1 MTRKLMKLKFIILI
15 ILFLMNGCA
24 DSETVTG
31 YWTGVIEMNGKKVDL
46 ALELNSEGQTFSSYD
61 LMLINQPISDLKIT
75 NTNISF
81 SLLLDVELHFK
92 GERKNNEIKGTVEM
106 QNGPPNMNMTFD
118 LTKQP
123 KTPDKPYSVEN
134 LTLKSKNVV
143 LVADYYKQKANG
155 KFPAIVLLH
164 GSSTNL
170 RSDYLYDADYFA
182 KQGFEVLIFD
192 KRGNGESTGEYFTS
206 GYEEI
211 IDDAIACLEFLSKK
225 ESVDKMKIGLWG
237 YSQGAMLL
245 PRIASKSNIPKF
257 LIAKSPEVINVTE
270 AAAYSDS
277 SRVVNSGNSNSNGHI
292 AANSHREVEKL
303 INNGANYKEVEN
315 FIQQNALKYRFM
327 NQTGLY
333 SGLNIDKNE
342 FDGFYWKGRTENF
355 YSFWKEIR
363 IPTLVLLGG
372 RDDLV
377 NTEKNKLLLNNLNNE
392 YLEIVDFP
400 LANHHLKKT
409 FNPTMDSEFDFPRL
423 IEGYTENVEEWIEKE
438 ITKR

>member
-1 MTRKLMKLKFIILI
+1 
-15 ILFLMNGCA
+15 MNGCA

-46 ALELNSEGQTFSSYD
+46 ALELNSEGLDVDLIEGQTFSSYD

-118 LTKQP
+118 LTKQS

-134 LTLKSKNVV
+134 LTIKSKDVV

-155 KFPAIVLLH
+155 KFPAIVLVH

-170 RSDYLYDADYFA
+170 KSDYLYDADYFA

-225 ESVDKMKIGLWG
+225 ESVDKSKIGLWG

-245 PRIASKSNIPKF
+245 PRIASKTDIPAF
-257 LIAKSPEVINVTE
+257 LIAKSPEIISVTE
-270 AAAYSDS
+270 AAAFSDS
-277 SRVVNSGNSNSNGHI
+277 LRVVNLSGSNFNGQI
-292 AANSHREVEKL
+292 AAESHRQVERMIRKG
-303 INNGANYKEVEN
+303 NDYKSIEK
-315 FIQQNALKYRFM
+315 FIHQNAQKYPFM
-327 NQTGLY
+327 NQTGLHDRI
-333 SGLNIDKNE
+333 NINE
-342 FDGFYWKGRTENF
+342 REFNGFYWKGRTENI
-355 YSFWKEIR
+355 YSYWKNLNL
-363 IPTLVLLGG
+363 PTLVLFGE
-372 RDDLV
+372 RDSFVDAKR
-377 NTEKNKLLLNNLNNE
+377 NTSILKSLNNE
-392 YLEIVDFP
+392 NIEIILFP
-400 LANHHLKKT
+400 KANHVLKKS
-409 FNPTMDSEFDFPRL
+409 FDPTIDTEFDFPRL
-423 IEGYTENVEEWIEKE
+423 TEGYSEKVEKWIEKE
-438 ITKR
+438 IAKR

>member
-1 MTRKLMKLKFIILI
+1 
-15 ILFLMNGCA
+15 MNGCA
-24 DSETVTG
+24 NSETITG
-31 YWTGVIEMNGKKVDL
+31 YWTGVIEMNNKKVDL
-46 ALELNSEGQTFSSYD
+46 VLDLNSERQTFSSYD
-61 LMLINQPISDLKIT
+61 LMLLEQPINNLKVNNGNVT
-75 NTNISF
+75 FSF
-81 SLLLDVELHFK
+81 VLDVEMHFK
-92 GERKNNEIKGTVEM
+92 GELKNDEINGTVEM
-106 QNGPPNMNMTFD
+106 QNGQPNMNMTFD

-123 KTPDKPYSVEN
+123 KTPEKPYSVEN
-134 LTLKSKNVV
+134 LTIKSKDII
-143 LVADYYKQKANG
+143 LVADYYKQKAKG

-170 RSDYLYDADYFA
+170 KSDYLYDADYFA

-192 KRGNGESTGEYFTS
+192 KRGNGKSTGEYSTS
-206 GYEEI
+206 DYEEI
-211 IDDAIACLEFLSKK
+211 IDDAIACLEILNKK
-225 ESVDKMKIGLWG
+225 ESVNKDKIGLWG

-245 PRIASKSNIPKF
+245 PRIASKTDIPKF
-257 LIAKSPEVINVTE
+257 LIAKSPEIISVTE

-277 SRVVNSGNSNSNGHI
+277 LRVVNFGNSNLSGQI

-303 INNGANYKEVEN
+303 INNGANCKEVESY
-315 FIQQNALKYRFM
+315 IQQNAQKYSFM

-333 SGLNIDKNE
+333 SSLTIDKNE

-372 RDDLV
+372 RDDLI
-377 NTEKNKLLLNNLNNE
+377 NTEKNKLLLNNLSNE
-392 YLEIVDFP
+392 YIEIVDFP

>member
-1 MTRKLMKLKFIILI
+1 MTRKLMKLKSIILI

-134 LTLKSKNVV
+134 LTIKSKDVV

-155 KFPAIVLLH
+155 KFPAIVLVH

-170 RSDYLYDADYFA
+170 KSDYLYDADYFA

-211 IDDAIACLEFLSKK
+211 IDDAIACLEILSKK
-225 ESVDKMKIGLWG
+225 ENVDKSKIGLWG

-245 PRIASKSNIPKF
+245 PRIASKTDIPAF
-257 LIAKSPEVINVTE
+257 LIAKSPEIISVTE
-270 AAAYSDS
+270 AAAFSDS
-277 SRVVNSGNSNSNGHI
+277 LRVVNLSGSNFNGQI
-292 AANSHREVEKL
+292 AAESHRQVERMIRK
-303 INNGANYKEVEN
+303 GDDYKSIEE
-315 FIQQNALKYRFM
+315 FIHQNAQKYPFM
-327 NQTGLY
+327 NQTGLHDRI
-333 SGLNIDKNE
+333 NINE
-342 FDGFYWKGRTENF
+342 REFNGFYWKGRTENI
-355 YSFWKEIR
+355 YSYWKNLNL
-363 IPTLVLLGG
+363 PTLVLFGE
-372 RDDLV
+372 RDSFVDAKR
-377 NTEKNKLLLNNLNNE
+377 NTSILKSLNNE
-392 YLEIVDFP
+392 NIEIILFP
-400 LANHHLKKT
+400 KANHVLKKS
-409 FNPTMDSEFDFPRL
+409 FDPTVDTEFDFPRL
-423 IEGYTENVEEWIEKE
+423 IEGYSVKVEKWIEKE
-438 ITKR
+438 IAKR

>member
-1 MTRKLMKLKFIILI
+1 
-15 ILFLMNGCA
+15 MNGCA
-24 DSETVTG
+24 NSETITG
-31 YWTGVIEMNGKKVDL
+31 YWTGVIEMNNKKVDL
-46 ALELNSEGQTFSSYD
+46 VLDLNSERQTFSSYD
-61 LMLINQPISDLKIT
+61 LMLLEQPINNLKVNNGNVT
-75 NTNISF
+75 FSF
-81 SLLLDVELHFK
+81 VLDVEMHFK
-92 GERKNNEIKGTVEM
+92 GELKNDEINGTVEM
-106 QNGPPNMNMTFD
+106 QNGQPNMNMTFD

-123 KTPDKPYSVEN
+123 KTPEKPYSVEN
-134 LTLKSKNVV
+134 LTIKSKNII
-143 LVADYYKQKANG
+143 LVADYYKQKAKG

-170 RSDYLYDADYFA
+170 KSDYLYDADYFV

-192 KRGNGESTGEYFTS
+192 KRGNGKSTGEYSTS
-206 GYEEI
+206 DYEEI
-211 IDDAIACLEFLSKK
+211 IDDAIACLEILNKK
-225 ESVDKMKIGLWG
+225 ESVDKDKIGLWG

-245 PRIASKSNIPKF
+245 PRIASKTDIPKF
-257 LIAKSPEVINVTE
+257 LIAKSPEIISVTE

-277 SRVVNSGNSNSNGHI
+277 LRVVNFGNSNLSGQI

-303 INNGANYKEVEN
+303 INNGANCKEVESY
-315 FIQQNALKYRFM
+315 IQQNAQKYSFM

-333 SGLNIDKNE
+333 SSLTIDKNE
-342 FDGFYWKGRTENF
+342 FDDFYWKGRTENF

-372 RDDLV
+372 RDDLI
-377 NTEKNKLLLNNLNNE
+377 NTEKNKLLLNNLSNE
-392 YLEIVDFP
+392 YIEIVDFP

-423 IEGYTENVEEWIEKE
+423 IEGYTENVEKWIEKE

>member
-1 MTRKLMKLKFIILI
+1 
-15 ILFLMNGCA
+15 MNGCA

-81 SLLLDVELHFK
+81 SLLLDIELHFK

-134 LTLKSKNVV
+134 MTIKSKDVV

-170 RSDYLYDADYFA
+170 KSDYLYDADYFA

-206 GYEEI
+206 GYDEI

-225 ESVDKMKIGLWG
+225 ESVDKSKIGLWG

-245 PRIASKSNIPKF
+245 PRIASKTDIPMF
-257 LIAKSPEVINVTE
+257 LIAKSPEITSVTE
-270 AAAYSDS
+270 AAAFSDS
-277 SRVVNSGNSNSNGHI
+277 LRVVNLNGSNLNGQI
-292 AANSHREVEKL
+292 AAESHREVERM
-303 INNGANYKEVEN
+303 IRNGEDYKSIEE
-315 FIQQNALKYRFM
+315 FIHQNAQKYPFM
-327 NQTGLY
+327 NQTGLHDRI
-333 SGLNIDKNE
+333 NINE
-342 FDGFYWKGRTENF
+342 REFNGFYWKGRTENF
-355 YSFWKEIR
+355 YSYWKNLNL
-363 IPTLVLLGG
+363 PTLVLFGE
-372 RDDLV
+372 RDSFVDAKR
-377 NTEKNKLLLNNLNNE
+377 NTSILKNLNNE
-392 YLEIVDFP
+392 NIEIILFP
-400 LANHHLKKT
+400 KANHVLKKSFDPAVDT
-409 FNPTMDSEFDFPRL
+409 EFDFPRL
-423 IEGYTENVEEWIEKE
+423 TEGYSEKVEKWIEKE
-438 ITKR
+438 IAKR

>member
-1 MTRKLMKLKFIILI
+1 MTRKLMKLKSIILI

-81 SLLLDVELHFK
+81 SLLLDIELHFK

-134 LTLKSKNVV
+134 MTIKSKDVV

-170 RSDYLYDADYFA
+170 KSDYLYDADYFA

-206 GYEEI
+206 GYDEI

-225 ESVDKMKIGLWG
+225 ESVDKSKIGLWG

-245 PRIASKSNIPKF
+245 PRIASKTDIPMF
-257 LIAKSPEVINVTE
+257 LIAKSPEITSVTE
-270 AAAYSDS
+270 AAAFSDS
-277 SRVVNSGNSNSNGHI
+277 LRVVNLNGSNLNGQI
-292 AANSHREVEKL
+292 AAESHREVERM
-303 INNGANYKEVEN
+303 IRNGEDYKSIEE
-315 FIQQNALKYRFM
+315 FIHQNAQKYPFM
-327 NQTGLY
+327 NQTGLHDRI
-333 SGLNIDKNE
+333 NINE
-342 FDGFYWKGRTENF
+342 REFNGFYWKGRTENF
-355 YSFWKEIR
+355 YSYWKNLNL
-363 IPTLVLLGG
+363 PTLVLFGE
-372 RDDLV
+372 RDSFVDAKR
-377 NTEKNKLLLNNLNNE
+377 NTSILKNLNNE
-392 YLEIVDFP
+392 NIEIILFP
-400 LANHHLKKT
+400 KANHVLKKSFDPAVDT
-409 FNPTMDSEFDFPRL
+409 EFDFPRL
-423 IEGYTENVEEWIEKE
+423 TEGYSEKVEKWIEKE
-438 ITKR
+438 IAKR